1 MIQGYSEWM
10 EYQAAVLFGNV
21 QGFEQNTLRRI
32 GKRIDKYGRMNSAD
46 IKTINN
52 IAAVNEDMD
61 AIVKELA
68 AMTSKNIREISDIYG
83 EAIAYM
89 HEQNRPL
96 YDYRGKKFV
105 PFEDNR
111 ELQALVRAFAK
122 TTGGTMI
129 NLANT
134 KMLGFTDK
142 NGKFSHLRKAYTDVL
157 DKAVMAVSTGTA
169 DFHTAMRDSIVELG
183 GSGLRI
189 QYDTIT
195 RRLDTVVRQNLLW
208 GAKQASNEYYE
219 MIGDELGCDGIEI
232 DWHSNPRPSHEFMQG
247 KQYALGGA
255 KTVNGIKF
263 ESAGPALEALQD
275 YGCLHYKMSIICG
288 VSEPRY
294 DADELARLNAQ
305 NSKTYEI
312 GDKKMTGYEASQAMR
327 RLETEVRRQKDIRE
341 LARASGDKV
350 TVRNCN
356 ERIKAIKGKYTEIS
370 TITGIPEEP
379 RRMSKPRVLKDDK
392 LLTNSD
398 SGDIINT
405 GRKFSSRNM
414 ANGHRRSVLHELTE
428 SEIENLRTDIKAIGA
443 DENKFV
449 FNGGD
454 STSYSDKHDVVFVRG
469 DVLPDTNSIHPRD
482 LMSARAALAHEYYGH
497 RSHRGTKLKD
507 GSWNDEFR
515 ASYLAAKN
523 TPNLNDKDRRY
534 LILDALERARESGVS
549 IRYNNYIRRML
560 YE

>member
-10 EYQAAVLFGNV
+10 EYQAALLFGNV

-68 AMTSKNIREISDIYG
+68 TMTDKNIREVYDIYG
-83 EAIAYM
+83 EAISYM

-96 YDYRGKKFV
+96 YDFRGKKFV

-111 ELQALVRAFAK
+111 ELQALVRAYAK
-122 TTGGTMI
+122 STGGTMI
-129 NLANT
+129 NLAKT
-134 KMLGFTDK
+134 SMLGFTDK
-142 NGKFSHLRKAYTDVL
+142 SGNFSHLRKAYTDVL

-183 GSGLRI
+183 GSGLRVH
-189 QYDTIT
+189 YDTIS

-208 GAKQASNEYYE
+208 GAKQASTEYNE

-275 YGCLHYKMSIICG
+275 YGCLHYKVSIICG
-288 VSEPRY
+288 ISEPRY
-294 DADELARLNAQ
+294 NPEELARLNAQ
-305 NSKTYEI
+305 NSKIYEI

-327 RLETEVRRQKDIRE
+327 RLETEVRQQKDIRE
-341 LARASGDKV
+341 LARASGDTALVK
-350 TVRNCN
+350 RCN
-356 ERIKAIKGKYTEIS
+356 EHIKAVKAKYTEIS
-370 TITGIPEEP
+370 NITGIPEEA
-379 RRMSKPRVLKDDK
+379 RRMSKPRMPKDENNIASPGAK
-392 LLTNSD
+392 LLTNTG
-398 SGDIINT
+398 SGGIIKSGAISGARNPYGEKAQEHAQKYYKLVRSMKT
-405 GRKFSSRNM
+405 DVSRIAKNCGFLEEQIQSVKDYIFYEKHDLGGESPELFEPDYMM
-414 ANGHRRSVLHELTE
+414 AESWKRLIDGKPHKHDLTLLKHELLE
-428 SEIENLRTDIKAIGA
+428 KELIKQGYSQSEAHILASKTHNYAKEAAEFYDNIEK
-443 DENKFV
+443 
-449 FNGGD
+449 
-454 STSYSDKHDVVFVRG
+454 YSD
-469 DVLPDTNSIHPRD
+469 
-482 LMSARAALAHEYYGH
+482 
-497 RSHRGTKLKD
+497 
-507 GSWNDEFR
+507 
-515 ASYLAAKN
+515 
-523 TPNLNDKDRRY
+523 
-534 LILDALERARESGVS
+534 
-549 IRYNNYIRRML
+549 
-560 YE
+560 

>member
-1 MIQGYSEWM
+1 MIKGYSDWM
-10 EYQAAVLFGNV
+10 EYQAAVLFNNV
-21 QGFEQNTLRRI
+21 RGFEQNTLRRI
-32 GKRIDKYGRMNSAD
+32 GKRINKYGRLNSAD

-52 IAAVNEDMD
+52 IAAVTEDMD
-61 AIVKELA
+61 AITKELA
-68 AMTSKNIREISDIYG
+68 TMTSKNIREISDIYG

-122 TTGGTMI
+122 STGGTMI

-142 NGKFSHLRKAYTDVL
+142 NGKFSHLRKTYTDVL
-157 DKAVMAVSTGTA
+157 DKAVMAVSTGTS

-341 LARASGDKV
+341 LARASGDTALVK
-350 TVRNCN
+350 RCN
-356 ERIKAIKGKYTEIS
+356 EHIKAVKAKYTEIS
-370 TITGIPEEP
+370 NITGIPEEP
-379 RRMSKPRVLKDDK
+379 RRMSKPRMPKDENNIASPSAK
-392 LLTNSD
+392 VLTNSS
-398 SGDIINT
+398 SGGIINKNMFNSM
-405 GRKFSSRNM
+405 GDPIYEIYGSGEISHPNEIKFFRNEIKKL
-414 ANGHRRSVLHELTE
+414 GVELIEHE
-428 SEIENLRTDIKAIGA
+428 SEHLGYSPAIRRGHPGTIYISKGASYGAWCHEIQHMRDDFNDGWSGMRILANIEERFAREKRAYQIEIDIAKKANRPDIVKRLLENLEK
-443 DENKFV
+443 E
-449 FNGGD
+449 
-454 STSYSDKHDVVFVRG
+454 
-469 DVLPDTNSIHPRD
+469 
-482 LMSARAALAHEYYGH
+482 
-497 RSHRGTKLKD
+497 
-507 GSWNDEFR
+507 
-515 ASYLAAKN
+515 
-523 TPNLNDKDRRY
+523 
-534 LILDALERARESGVS
+534 
-549 IRYNNYIRRML
+549 RRMI
-560 YE
+560 YGI

>member
-1 MIQGYSEWM
+1 
-10 EYQAAVLFGNV
+10 
-21 QGFEQNTLRRI
+21 
-32 GKRIDKYGRMNSAD
+32 MNSAD

-52 IAAVNEDMD
+52 IAAVTEDMD
-61 AIVKELA
+61 AITKELA
-68 AMTSKNIREISDIYG
+68 TMTSKNIREISDIYG

-142 NGKFSHLRKAYTDVL
+142 NGKFSHLRKTYTDVL
-157 DKAVMAVSTGTA
+157 DKAVMAVSTGTS

-208 GAKQASNEYYE
+208 GAKQASNEYNE

-232 DWHSNPRPSHEFMQG
+232 DWHGNPRPSHEFMQG

-263 ESAGPALEALQD
+263 ESAAPALKALEE
-275 YGCLHYKMSIICG
+275 YGCLHYKVSIICG

-294 DADELARLNAQ
+294 DSAELKRLNAQ
-305 NSKTYEI
+305 NARTFDI
-312 GDKKMTGYEASQAMR
+312 DGKKMSGYEASQAMR
-327 RLETEVRRQKDIRE
+327 RLETEVRRCKDIIE
-341 LARASGDKV
+341 MARASDDKA
-350 TVRNCN
+350 TARKYN
-356 ERIKAIKGKYTEIS
+356 EQIKMLKAKYAEIS
-370 TITGIPEEP
+370 EITGIPEEP
-379 RRMSKPRVLKDDK
+379 RRMSKPRVMKDDK
-392 LLTNSD
+392 LLTNPNN
-398 SGDIINT
+398 SGIIN
-405 GRKFSSRNM
+405 
-414 ANGHRRSVLHELTE
+414 
-428 SEIENLRTDIKAIGA
+428 
-443 DENKFV
+443 
-449 FNGGD
+449 
-454 STSYSDKHDVVFVRG
+454 
-469 DVLPDTNSIHPRD
+469 
-482 LMSARAALAHEYYGH
+482 
-497 RSHRGTKLKD
+497 
-507 GSWNDEFR
+507 
-515 ASYLAAKN
+515 
-523 TPNLNDKDRRY
+523 
-534 LILDALERARESGVS
+534 
-549 IRYNNYIRRML
+549 
-560 YE
+560 

>member
-1 MIQGYSEWM
+1 M
-10 EYQAAVLFGNV
+10 EYQAAVLFNNV
-21 QGFEQNTLRRI
+21 RGFEQNTLRRI
-32 GKRIDKYGRMNSAD
+32 GKRINKYGRMNSAD

-52 IAAVNEDMD
+52 IVAVNEDMD
-61 AIVKELA
+61 AITKELA
-68 AMTSKNIREISDIYG
+68 TMTSKNIREISDIYG
-83 EAIAYM
+83 EAISYM

-122 TTGGTMI
+122 STGGTMI

-142 NGKFSHLRKAYTDVL
+142 NGKFSHLRKTYTDVL
-157 DKAVMAVSTGTA
+157 DKAVMAVSTGTS

-208 GAKQASNEYYE
+208 GAKQASNEYNE

-263 ESAGPALEALQD
+263 ESAAPALEALQD
-275 YGCLHYKMSIICG
+275 YGCLHYKVSIICG

-294 DADELARLNAQ
+294 DSAELKRLNAH
-305 NSKTYEI
+305 NARTFDI
-312 GDKKMTGYEASQAMR
+312 DGKKMTGYEASQAMR
-327 RLETEVRRQKDIRE
+327 RLETEVRRCKDIIE
-341 LARASGDKV
+341 MARASDDKA
-350 TVRNCN
+350 TARKYN
-356 ERIKAIKGKYTEIS
+356 EQIKILKAKYAEIS
-370 TITGIPEEP
+370 EITGIPEEP

-392 LLTNSD
+392 LLTNPNN
-398 SGDIINT
+398 SGIIN
-405 GRKFSSRNM
+405 
-414 ANGHRRSVLHELTE
+414 
-428 SEIENLRTDIKAIGA
+428 
-443 DENKFV
+443 
-449 FNGGD
+449 
-454 STSYSDKHDVVFVRG
+454 
-469 DVLPDTNSIHPRD
+469 
-482 LMSARAALAHEYYGH
+482 
-497 RSHRGTKLKD
+497 
-507 GSWNDEFR
+507 
-515 ASYLAAKN
+515 
-523 TPNLNDKDRRY
+523 
-534 LILDALERARESGVS
+534 
-549 IRYNNYIRRML
+549 
-560 YE
+560 